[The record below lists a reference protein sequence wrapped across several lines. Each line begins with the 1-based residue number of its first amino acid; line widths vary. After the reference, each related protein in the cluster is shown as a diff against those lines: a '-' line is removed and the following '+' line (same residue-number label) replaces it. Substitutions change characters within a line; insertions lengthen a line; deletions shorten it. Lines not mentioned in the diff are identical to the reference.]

1 MQKKSRNFSRRLL
14 TIGTVLV
21 MLFGATFGSVL
32 LAYSQYNKA
41 YSIPNILS
49 EYQAFVRYD
58 LTTNNHFVGSIAVGD
73 ELKGTLNFGEAQLV
87 PSYVNN
93 VVSFSNFNANVD
105 WVAGNKNKEFLY
117 TIAGVGIQQWQ
128 KDLMTAIG
136 STDYVDF
143 TEAFT
148 ELENQSLIYAN
159 TGTASGTL
167 TGSTLT
173 IDLSSGSKRVT
184 ISAQD
189 FDAASRIQ
197 LNGVSVSDFSNEY
210 VLSIIGINGSSF
222 NLDSQKIFLGDS
234 PLPITNALKSLSTTV
249 ENGQVNL
256 GDMRLL
262 WNLPDAT
269 GDVSVNFGSGHII
282 APKASVTMTGG
293 NFEGGIIAS
302 SLTSSS
308 EAHFYPYSYTT
319 PYTTPDFPLETNP
332 TDPTTPSTDPT
343 DPTTPTTVPT
353 DPTTPSTDPT
363 DPTTPSTD
371 PTDPTT
377 PSTDPTDPTTPST
390 DPTDPTTPS
399 TDPTDLTTP
408 STDPTDL
415 TTPSTDPTLP
425 TYPTTPTQPTNVP
438 NESTEPTASPTNSTS
453 PTTKQTEATSQSS
466 QTTETATA
474 STTNPTDIGGAD
486 ATTTGDKA
494 GDGSSSSDQSKSSIG
509 KTGESASYTTVAAIF
524 ILIISTIALFY
535 LMYRRQVRK
544 NNA

>member
-93 VVSFSNFNANVD
+93 VVSFSNFNANLD

-117 TIAGVGIQQWQ
+117 TSAGVGIQQWQ

-167 TGSTLT
+167 TGTTLT

-210 VLSIIGINGSSF
+210 VLSIIGINRSSF

-319 PYTTPDFPLETNP
+319 PCTTPDFPLKLIRP
-332 TDPTTPSTDPT
+332 IRPHPLRILSIR
-343 DPTTPTTVPT
+343 
-353 DPTTPSTDPT
+353 
-363 DPTTPSTD
+363 
-371 PTDPTT
+371 
-377 PSTDPTDPTTPST
+377 
-390 DPTDPTTPS
+390 
-399 TDPTDLTTP
+399 LH
-408 STDPTDL
+408 L
-415 TTPSTDPTLP
+415 LRFLP
-425 TYPTTPTQPTNVP
+425 IRLHLLRFRPIRQHLLR
-438 NESTEPTASPTNSTS
+438 
-453 PTTKQTEATSQSS
+453 
-466 QTTETATA
+466 
-474 STTNPTDIGGAD
+474 
-486 ATTTGDKA
+486 
-494 GDGSSSSDQSKSSIG
+494 
-509 KTGESASYTTVAAIF
+509 
-524 ILIISTIALFY
+524 ILPI
-535 LMYRRQVRK
+535 RQHLLRIRPI
-544 NNA
+544 